1 MDLVKELSDI
11 VYECL
16 KNTFNDDYSDI
27 INELDDFDA
36 DTWSCEMK
44 HDMSDYD
51 KKDVGY
57 VFMKKLYTGN
67 KEIWRNISKSLV
79 NDNHKEI
86 AESID
91 KCFKL

>member
-27 INELDDFDA
+27 IDDLEDFDA
-36 DTWSCEMK
+36 DTWSCEIK
-44 HDMSDYD
+44 HDMGDYD

-57 VFMKKLYTGN
+57 IFMKKLYNGN
-67 KEIWRNISKSLV
+67 KEIWRNISNSLK